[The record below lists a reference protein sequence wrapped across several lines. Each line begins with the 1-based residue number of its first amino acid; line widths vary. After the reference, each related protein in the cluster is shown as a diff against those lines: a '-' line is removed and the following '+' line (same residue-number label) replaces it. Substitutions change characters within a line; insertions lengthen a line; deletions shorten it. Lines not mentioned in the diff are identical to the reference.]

1 MPQSLEKMLSAHNQS
16 MFEYLTPR
24 GPHRGGRPHV
34 MQPAAVA
41 GQQKPAHTEGYMDRV
56 F

>member
-1 MPQSLEKMLSAHNQS
+1 

-24 GPHRGGRPHV
+24 GPHRGGRPHAA
-34 MQPAAVA
+34 MQPAAVV
-41 GQQKPAHTEGYMDRV
+41 GGHQKPSHTEGYMDRV